1 MTNDSQRDLRHALL
15 ALHGQLL
22 SAQVV
27 EMEKATGH
35 TMNPNEQLSAALGDP
50 RFAWLRSLS
59 GLMAAIDAEA
69 ANPDKTDPTQP
80 PALERLQAL
89 LNPPDP
95 DTEFGKRYLRELQVN
110 PSAVLAHRDATA
122 LLDALD

>member
-1 MTNDSQRDLRHALL
+1 MTSDPQRDLRQALL
-15 ALHGQLL
+15 TLHGQLL
-22 SAQVV
+22 AAQVV

-59 GLMAAIDAEA
+59 GLIAAIDAEA
-69 ANPDKTDPTQP
+69 ADPDEVDPAQP
-80 PALERLQAL
+80 PALDRLQSL

-95 DTEFGKRYLRELQVN
+95 DTEFGKRYLRELQLN
-110 PSAVLAHRDATA
+110 PSAVLAHRDVTA
-122 LLDALD
+122 LLESLE